1 MARNTPHPPGSA
13 IRAGRGV
20 PRQRGW
26 KAESVA
32 GVGSRT
38 LKDWLTALHAHG
50 CRPKR
55 EGDGYRASCPGP
67 MHDNGNRKSP
77 ALKITEGNN
86 GVLAHCFA
94 GCTFDDVRKALG
106 LEPEELP
113 PEPATA
119 PARKR
124 DKPAPAAA
132 QPTGTV
138 YSYPYYDREAKLHLV
153 VKMRR
158 GADMKKIGNPWREP
172 AGIKGPFLLYRW
184 QSVAANPT
192 KPIMV
197 CEGEHTADCAND
209 IFGDR
214 YETVSSCGGAAQAGQ
229 SNWSIARTRDVL
241 IWPDA
246 DEAGDKYAAD
256 VRELCLAAGTDNVK
270 LVPVEGLPDGWDLA
284 DAIPDGEDIEARLAR
299 AVDVT
304 TSLSGSPLE
313 KELGTETETGG
324 RGLPKWMTPPQMF
337 AYASTEREWLL
348 EGVLPMGDVS
358 VFVGKPKAGK
368 SSMARGLALS
378 VCRGQPFIGRVVK
391 QGPVGYWSL
400 QEAFDGCIDHFRLMG
415 MTDDDALRLGTIR
428 GLQGNDN
435 MAELIEFVKAENPV
449 VVFLDTLMP
458 FFGVTDGNA
467 YAEVDKAFAPL
478 LDYAHKTKTHFA
490 LVHHLKKGETSDMGD
505 GVLGS
510 TAIMGSVATALFL
523 SCASNN
529 VRTMKTRQRYG
540 KDISDAMVID
550 MDQETGWITTSG
562 TAHQAHIAILESQ
575 VLEFLKGRGRPA
587 GINEI
592 NDGVTGKAVAIR
604 RVLNQMTSAGIL
616 NSWREAGKRGKP
628 FMHDIN
634 RSNA

>member
-106 LEPEELP
+106 LDPEELP

-184 QSVAANPT
+184 QSVLANPT

-324 RGLPKWMTPPQMF
+324 
-337 AYASTEREWLL
+337 A
-348 EGVLPMGDVS
+348 
-358 VFVGKPKAGK
+358 
-368 SSMARGLALS
+368 
-378 VCRGQPFIGRVVK
+378 
-391 QGPVGYWSL
+391 
-400 QEAFDGCIDHFRLMG
+400 
-415 MTDDDALRLGTIR
+415 
-428 GLQGNDN
+428 
-435 MAELIEFVKAENPV
+435 
-449 VVFLDTLMP
+449 
-458 FFGVTDGNA
+458 
-467 YAEVDKAFAPL
+467 
-478 LDYAHKTKTHFA
+478 
-490 LVHHLKKGETSDMGD
+490 
-505 GVLGS
+505 
-510 TAIMGSVATALFL
+510 
-523 SCASNN
+523 
-529 VRTMKTRQRYG
+529 
-540 KDISDAMVID
+540 
-550 MDQETGWITTSG
+550 
-562 TAHQAHIAILESQ
+562 
-575 VLEFLKGRGRPA
+575 RPA
-587 GINEI
+587 
-592 NDGVTGKAVAIR
+592 
-604 RVLNQMTSAGIL
+604 
-616 NSWREAGKRGKP
+616 
-628 FMHDIN
+628 
-634 RSNA
+634 